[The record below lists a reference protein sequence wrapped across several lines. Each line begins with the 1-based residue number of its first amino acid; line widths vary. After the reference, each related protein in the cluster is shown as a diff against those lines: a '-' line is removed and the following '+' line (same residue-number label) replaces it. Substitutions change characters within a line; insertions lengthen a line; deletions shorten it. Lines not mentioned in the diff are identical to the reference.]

1 MCVCVIDLSVS
12 WIYSFRFLDA
22 RLAREDSVNDWGE
35 LTSPCG
41 ADLGGAARPSALIR
55 NSQQPGHPRLRHL
68 RLVFYP
74 PSSPLFS
81 SWAAFVRAGSSRP
94 VTRCLPNFLFAAS
107 PSSVRTEAF
116 HIASVAKLLAWQVR
130 ISSADIDA
138 DRVLAP
144 VNVSPAPAPRR
155 EPARNQY

>member
-1 MCVCVIDLSVS
+1 MHVRCGWSMSPCVGPRSPLSGLPTDHVVILDLCDPEKVKPRDLPLTLGEPSFSQNCSCGCYAFGITLEKGILYPYLCACVIDLSVS

-68 RLVFYP
+68 RLVFWLLRRHP
-74 PSSPLFS
+74 RS
-81 SWAAFVRAGSSRP
+81 RAR
-94 VTRCLPNFLFAAS
+94 L
-107 PSSVRTEAF
+107 
-116 HIASVAKLLAWQVR
+116 
-130 ISSADIDA
+130 
-138 DRVLAP
+138 
-144 VNVSPAPAPRR
+144 
-155 EPARNQY
+155 